1 MTYLQEINKNLNDGN
16 FKIKVGILKKKV
28 VNSKVNIGKSDLRVK
43 NFNFKEK
50 NHNVALIRFR
60 IFIGCNIILFLN
72 AHQHLSLNSTLSYLK
87 FAISTNKIEVFKLNI
102 LIKCIKYG
110 L

>member
-50 NHNVALIRFR
+50 ITTWHQYASVFLLVAI
-60 IFIGCNIILFLN
+60 
-72 AHQHLSLNSTLSYLK
+72 
-87 FAISTNKIEVFKLNI
+87 
-102 LIKCIKYG
+102 
-110 L
+110 

>member
-1 MTYLQEINKNLNDGN
+1 MTYLQEIDKNLNDGN

-50 NHNVALIRFR
+50 ITTWH
-60 IFIGCNIILFLN
+60 
-72 AHQHLSLNSTLSYLK
+72 
-87 FAISTNKIEVFKLNI
+87 
-102 LIKCIKYG
+102 
-110 L
+110 